1 MKVEFN
7 SQKGYSYNVYGT
19 SDPAKKTGWKLLGGG
34 DGTGENI
41 VFFYRTETD
50 QKVFFKVE
58 SEPSEPG
65 EEPKPQESVQSIIPI
80 TGLPPA
86 ESSGTYSLGE
96 AIGENE
102 IGGVYRIGVS
112 AGTDGVVIELP
123 HPGLQEYRQKQIK
136 LSIYRGG
143 TGLGSGKVS
152 LKVPTLAGDE
162 YESRKLV
169 DNGAKQITDEVIIL
183 PATGSKD
190 GRKVIVDLFNDTAK
204 TDGAAG
210 GQWVVTTAAE
220 AMKSTLAHRWEGTS
234 LALQKSDGTW
244 EDWVN
249 LQGSQGIRG
258 PEGPQGSAG
267 PQGIA
272 GPEGPQGLLGP
283 KADRGPAGPQG
294 SRGQKGERGLLG
306 YKGDKGAKG
315 DKGNPGVKGDKGN
328 KGEKGDTGNVTING
342 GELSCCGEGLE
353 GRLELFNQVNVNYK
367 HFNLSKNAILYDY
380 GRSSWDDHRCIDC
393 SLYDILITTKW
404 YEPEKRVFILIYAF
418 YNVDS
423 LEKPQT
429 FLTLPTEI
437 PDNYKGDINLNG
449 NYSRNM
455 SDIEF
460 HHQYGSKY
468 ALLVYNHQE
477 LYVDGDGSLKRKFD
491 WGDRTKHLHFW
502 DYRNDLDLSKPLLTD
517 QKLISNMRLYCT
529 DCEILDGVRHNGP
542 FLLTHILHE
551 DNSFDFLIYTI
562 K

>member
-1 MKVEFN
+1 MNCRYSGRVFAALVLVFSVTTLQAQNVQLDIERSVKVEFN

-58 SEPSEPG
+58 SEPSGPG
-65 EEPKPQESVQSIIPI
+65 EEPKPQEPVQSIVPI
-80 TGLPPA
+80 TNLPPA

-112 AGTDGVVIELP
+112 AGTDGVVLELP

-190 GRKVIVDLFNDTAK
+190 GRKVVVDLFNDTAN

-220 AMKSTLAHRWEGTS
+220 AVEPTLAHQWAGTK
-234 LALQKSDGTW
+234 LTLQNPDGTW
-244 EDWVN
+244 GEWVN
-249 LQGSQGIRG
+249 LQGAQGIRG

-272 GPEGPQGLLGP
+272 GPEGSQGLVGPRGNRGPEGPQGIPGPLGPKGAQGSEGPRGPQGLQGV
-283 KADRGPAGPQG
+283 AGPAGP
-294 SRGQKGERGLLG
+294 KGP
-306 YKGDKGAKG
+306 A
-315 DKGNPGVKGDKGN
+315 
-328 KGEKGDTGNVTING
+328 GNVSAQGYDLAVFSAAIHSDWSNKNFDG
-342 GELSCCGEGLE
+342 KDLSGIVLEQRGHIIENSSFRNANLQYISGSTRQNSGNYFEGLFRNCDFSGANIIVE
-353 GRLELFNQVNVNYK
+353 VVTTMTIRNCNFRGAQLKFTYFSSGPDHGKIVDW
-367 HFNLSKNAILYDY
+367 KNMD
-380 GRSSWDDHRCIDC
+380 
-393 SLYDILITTKW
+393 SLNKW
-404 YEPEKRVFILIYAF
+404 ERPVFI
-418 YNVDS
+418 NCTM
-423 LEKPQT
+423 P
-429 FLTLPTEI
+429 
-437 PDNYKGDINLNG
+437 
-449 NYSRNM
+449 
-455 SDIEF
+455 
-460 HHQYGSKY
+460 
-468 ALLVYNHQE
+468 
-477 LYVDGDGSLKRKFD
+477 DGST
-491 WGDRTKHLHFW
+491 RT
-502 DYRNDLDLSKPLLTD
+502 DSEP
-517 QKLISNMRLYCT
+517 
-529 DCEILDGVRHNGP
+529 
-542 FLLTHILHE
+542 
-551 DNSFDFLIYTI
+551 
-562 K
+562 